1 MATRELFCV
10 QEEKRFNRRG
20 SRRRREAGS
29 WPTCLG
35 PVLSLACVTCVA
47 IEVAS
52 DPQVYPLLLGDVGPE
67 EALESII

>member
-20 SRRRREAGS
+20 SRRRREAG
-29 WPTCLG
+29 CLG